1 MKRTSV
7 IVALLMALGACG
19 DPKADADGNGTAAA
33 AAAEIAMKP
42 GRYQIEYIREV
53 MVPGQP
59 AEPIRQSESQ
69 CFSASDLAHPEDIFI
84 PTTERCTKSEVKVAK
99 GDVTAT
105 MVCRDPELSPSDLVF
120 QVHGTYDSEGAE
132 LAGET
137 TVPEATL
144 RETRSFKRQGDC

>member
-1 MKRTSV
+1 MKRTS
-7 IVALLMALGACG
+7 ITVALLMALVACD
-19 DPKADADGNGTAAA
+19 DPKADADANGVAGAAQ
-33 AAAEIAMKP
+33 IAMKP
-42 GRYQIEYIREV
+42 GLYEIEYVREV

-59 AEPIRQSESQ
+59 GEPIRQSESQ
-69 CFSASDLAHPEDIFI
+69 CFSASDLAHPGDIFI

-120 QVHGTYDSEGAE
+120 QVHGTYGSEGAE